1 MGLGQQIIRVYQDLF
16 EKIDTKSISKVCE
29 IGRQN
34 LTINENIDDE
44 IKFLFHKFSKIP
56 SEKILGTAPMDNWG
70 IRARHLYEELGF
82 KYFSSPL

>member
-44 IKFLFHKFSKIP
+44 IKFYS
-56 SEKILGTAPMDNWG
+56 
-70 IRARHLYEELGF
+70 
-82 KYFSSPL
+82 